1 MMEFNATEPSYLGL
15 NLDEIGHLKIVI
27 QEKDEKISE
36 LYVTLESKDK
46 EMDVL
51 KAQIKQLEGEKIL
64 EARSQESQ
72 LADVPKDVAELKE
85 AKGNLERKDLVFE
98 EEIKDLKEEIKDLNE
113 QIKDLNDQIKKL
125 KAEKQELHVKLR
137 SLERKHEDLGR
148 KHEYLGR
155 KHEDLEKK
163 HVALQTEVA
172 KLEGNNLC
180 LEDNVG
186 SLTNKMNGMKEKFQT
201 KNRNLKKEVGEL
213 KCDLQKFSDE
223 NKQLIQL
230 KSNDKEP
237 FLILG
242 ELCSQTLSLMYK
254 KVLPTGYHDERRSYQ
269 VEDIE
274 KDIEALENEESK
286 SSAEKKW
293 AELKETLN
301 WKDKHSTVIRSIKQ
315 TRNIAGHAFI
325 NEELLCKAA
334 KEEQDKG
341 NLYGWKSY
349 KNVIELIGMW
359 KKLHEMH

>member
-1 MMEFNATEPSYLGL
+1 ME
-15 NLDEIGHLKIVI
+15 
-27 QEKDEKISE
+27 
-36 LYVTLESKDK
+36 
-46 EMDVL
+46 VL
-51 KAQIKQLEGEKIL
+51 KAQIEQLEGEKIIL

-125 KAEKQELHVKLR
+125 KAEKQELHVQLR

-148 KHEYLGR
+148 KHEGLGR

-172 KLEGNNLC
+172 KLEGKNLC

-237 FLILG
+237 FLIFG
-242 ELCSQTLSLMYK
+242 RVVLSNTIFDVQK
-254 KVLPTGYHDERRSYQ
+254 GFT
-269 VEDIE
+269 
-274 KDIEALENEESK
+274 
-286 SSAEKKW
+286 
-293 AELKETLN
+293 N
-301 WKDKHSTVIRSIKQ
+301 WIS
-315 TRNIAGHAFI
+315 
-325 NEELLCKAA
+325 
-334 KEEQDKG
+334 
-341 NLYGWKSY
+341 
-349 KNVIELIGMW
+349 
-359 KKLHEMH
+359 